1 MPPRAR
7 RPPNERNLGDHD
19 GLTAKLVFEQVAEQW
34 RAGRSWRHSAVP
46 GSRRRGA
53 SSAAAGSGKHSGD
66 ADTRAVAAAR
76 CPPEVGPA
84 ARCEGRSGAPTPTP
98 LRVAGTRAI
107 CAHPR
112 TAVPQPQ
119 PGGAVELESQ
129 AERAVLLGVCG
140 DKPQH
145 TPGAAPARRIATNP
159 YPRVNEVLHGGKPG
173 DTEAPIAGSGAAA
186 EVGRPGETPP
196 GHKADSARWCTPSPS
211 PVRGTHSGD
220 AARLTTS
227 VASELAAWANGP
239 LDGRTSDGRS

>member
-1 MPPRAR
+1 MPAALRRAAANIAETQTRERWQRRDVRQRSARPRAARAAPER
-7 RPPNERNLGDHD
+7 RPRPPCASLGRGQSAPIRAPQSHSLSR
-19 GLTAKLVFEQVAEQW
+19 GGQW
-34 RAGRSWRHSAVP
+34 NS
-46 GSRRRGA
+46 SRRRRGQC
-53 SSAAAGSGKHSGD
+53 SSVSVVTSPS
-66 ADTRAVAAAR
+66 TRLAQR
-76 CPPEVGPA
+76 
-84 ARCEGRSGAPTPTP
+84 
-98 LRVAGTRAI
+98 
-107 CAHPR
+107 
-112 TAVPQPQ
+112 
-119 PGGAVELESQ
+119 
-129 AERAVLLGVCG
+129 LL
-140 DKPQH
+140 
-145 TPGAAPARRIATNP
+145 RRIATNP